1 MRSIRTKITLMTL
14 AAIVVSV
21 LAVGGIG
28 IYSIKSEGDRNA
40 TLQMRLLCDNQ
51 RKSLNEYLD
60 SIEQSVNMVSRYVTR
75 DLNVVNLVS
84 GGVAGEPDARQD
96 KVSKN
101 ARQRHLEIYLS
112 AHSRRAQTVFS
123 SVANHT
129 NGVVSYYYR
138 FNPALSD
145 VERGFWYTGI
155 SSTAFVE
162 ADCVDISAFDPS
174 DMEHVGWY
182 SIPKQRGR
190 PSWLEPYHND
200 NLDLYIVSYIAPI
213 YKAGTFIGVVGMDI
227 RWETLVDQIRDMQVY
242 DTGYACLADQEGRLL
257 YHPTLPAGTNI
268 NDMDVRKLSDMN
280 ANPIKNNITLLSF
293 TSDGAPGR
301 AASTLLD
308 NDLQLFI
315 VAPEREISAGWR
327 RVINIIIIAGT
338 VIFAVFGVVAFVVMK
353 HITDPLRSLAN
364 ASKRL
369 AEGEYNLKLEYHEN
383 DEVGVLTQSFLQMA
397 SHLNAYI
404 TDLNSRAYKDA
415 LTGIRNKGAFDIFM
429 SKLSDRLEAEDKPQ
443 FAVVMLDCNKL
454 KQINDAFGHEKGDIY
469 LQTATRVICGVF
481 AHSPVF
487 RVGGDEFVAIL
498 QNGDFDKREE
508 LSQTFDE
515 RAAEINAFARN
526 AWERVSVAKGIAI
539 YDPDIDPGV
548 DSVLRRADENMYTN
562 KKQMKE
568 GR

>member
-112 AHSRRAQTVFS
+112 AHSRHAQTVFS

-155 SSTAFVE
+155 SSTSFVE
-162 ADCVDISAFDPS
+162 ADCVDINAFDPS

-190 PSWLEPYHND
+190 PSWLEPYRND
-200 NLDLYIVSYIAPI
+200 NLNLYIVSYIAPI

-315 VAPEREISAGWR
+315 IAPEREISAGWR

-353 HITDPLRSLAN
+353 HIIDPLRSLAN

-429 SKLSDRLEAEDKPQ
+429 SKLSDRLEADDKPQ

-508 LSQTFDE
+508 LFQTFDE

-539 YDPDIDPGV
+539 YDPEIDPGV
-548 DSVLRRADENMYTN
+548 DSVLRRADENMYVN